1 MNGIDQEK
9 MRVSRDQDAAI
20 SPTSDRDTQPG
31 RTQSR
36 AIHNRAALFFPS
48 VLAACI
54 LYFAAPAFAQS
65 SAHELPSTAQTVTED
80 PAQGDGRVSAF
91 YSVQGSLPAAPG
103 QLIRAEP
110 LPPTLGL
117 SEAAYQFR
125 ILYTSTDGVTG
136 QGTVPVSGALFI
148 PKGQP
153 PQGGWPVIAWAHGT
167 EGVADICAP
176 SWAGRSYRD
185 ARYLNTWLDQGFVI
199 VATDYQGLGTPGPH
213 PYQNTRPEAYSVLD
227 SVRSVLDTPLNVAN
241 RIVANK
247 VVIIGQSQ
255 GGGAAFS
262 ATGYAP
268 TYAPDLNV
276 LGTVATGMPNLTLSG
291 LTAPPTTDP
300 NIVDPP
306 LAYNFYLVLMGQQ
319 SQPNLSAAEVFTPVA
334 LPLIE
339 HARTSCVYPL
349 EADVS
354 QLGLTDAATL
364 VPGGLAKAL
373 TPIVQRIVYSTLK
386 FKTPVFTGTGG
397 KDVDVPTAGQLALI
411 TDTCK
416 AGSVLESHFYPDQD
430 HNGTLNTSLVDSI
443 PFVQKLLAGK
453 RITST
458 CPAPH

>member
-1 MNGIDQEK
+1 M
-9 MRVSRDQDAAI
+9 
-20 SPTSDRDTQPG
+20 
-31 RTQSR
+31 
-36 AIHNRAALFFPS
+36 
-48 VLAACI
+48 LAVCI
-54 LYFAAPAFAQS
+54 ANYAAPAFAQPSGDHS
-65 SAHELPSTAQTVTED
+65 SSQSQSVSEN

-91 YSVQGSLPAAPG
+91 YSVQGNLPAQPG

-125 ILYTSTDGVTG
+125 ILYTSTDGVSG
-136 QGTVPVSGALFI
+136 EGTVAVSGAVFV
-148 PKGQP
+148 PKGLP

-167 EGVADICAP
+167 EGVADVCAP

-185 ARYLNTWLDQGFVI
+185 VRYLNTWLDQGFVI

-227 SVRSVLDTPLNVAN
+227 SVRSILYSPVNVEN
-241 RIVANK
+241 KLLANK

-300 NIVDPP
+300 NVVDPP
-306 LAYNFYLVLMGQQ
+306 LAYNFYLILMGQQ
-319 SQPNLSAAEVFTPVA
+319 YQPNLNGAEVVTPAA
-334 LPLIE
+334 LPLLE
-339 HARTSCVYPL
+339 QARTECVYPL
-349 EADVS
+349 ETDVS
-354 QLGLTDAATL
+354 QLELTDAATL
-364 VPGGLAKAL
+364 VPGGLAQAL
-373 TPIVQRIVYSTLK
+373 TPIVQRIVYTTLK
-386 FKTPVFTGTGG
+386 FKVPVFTGTGG
-397 KDVDVPTAGQLALI
+397 KDVDVPTASQLALI
-411 TDTCK
+411 ANTCA
-416 AGSVLESHFYPDQD
+416 AGSTLESHFYPDQD
-430 HNGTLNTSLVDSI
+430 HNGTLNISLADSI

-453 RITST
+453 QIVST